1 MVFERIKKNFICLF
15 VLFLIFPLS
24 NGMNKLWHR
33 SVLGYWLLIEISD
46 VSFFFVC
53 CSFFYK
59 NGKKGKIWLNKKIC
73 CIFCVQENYFTSL
86 AKTSIATHSF
96 TEISGFKIPLLLRAY
111 VTHANINLSK
121 SNKLILFSP
130 ALSLLKRLFRI
141 NSCHILN
148 PNNKIAITKHRY
160 YNPTI

>member
-1 MVFERIKKNFICLF
+1 MSRCWYVALFFTLTKYSKND
-15 VLFLIFPLS
+15 
-24 NGMNKLWHR
+24 
-33 SVLGYWLLIEISD
+33 EE
-46 VSFFFVC
+46 
-53 CSFFYK
+53 
-59 NGKKGKIWLNKKIC
+59 KGNIWLNKKIC
-73 CIFCVQENYFTSL
+73 CIFFVVSHNCFTNQT
-86 AKTSIATHSF
+86 KTSIATHSF

-121 SNKLILFSP
+121 SNKLILFS
-130 ALSLLKRLFRI
+130 LSLLKRLFRI

>member
-1 MVFERIKKNFICLF
+1 
-15 VLFLIFPLS
+15 
-24 NGMNKLWHR
+24 MNKLWHR

-46 VSFFFVC
+46 VSFVGMLLLHFLFCLVHERMD
-53 CSFFYK
+53 K
-59 NGKKGKIWLNKKIC
+59 IGKDL
-73 CIFCVQENYFTSL
+73 VEQENMLLVFFLLSVCLSCLTSL
-86 AKTSIATHSF
+86 AQKTSIATHSF

-121 SNKLILFSP
+121 SNKLISFS
-130 ALSLLKRLFRI
+130 LSLLKRLFRI